1 MSWGKWLSIISQ
13 YVNTFRVSVMNRAG
27 QKKLYVTHCASWFWK
42 VSILQV
48 LMCFCKNLHW
58 PPGCLS
64 IKATE
69 SGIYV
74 FKKVM
79 LRIVA
84 TRSHLENLLICVI
97 WSVTIWPQTGQI
109 IDYLNL
115 KINFLDSEFVSVY
128 LNFALS
134 DGIVVQGILRTEK
147 LKGI

>member
-1 MSWGKWLSIISQ
+1 
-13 YVNTFRVSVMNRAG
+13 
-27 QKKLYVTHCASWFWK
+27 
-42 VSILQV
+42 
-48 LMCFCKNLHW
+48 
-58 PPGCLS
+58 
-64 IKATE
+64 
-69 SGIYV
+69 
-74 FKKVM
+74 M

-147 LKGI
+147 LKGIKKKNQTYIEVKVF